1 MKPFFTFQYPISQQ
15 RKSIFCITVLTL
27 FFAAGYCQLDHSM
40 IRLYKSGENIFPSEW
55 QSDKIQAKAT
65 IAHNERSYA
74 LNELEKALGKYP
86 KDFDTRLKNVFLLGN
101 FLYMGQKYP
110 AAHSDEN
117 IYIGIR
123 HNNEVEKSFH
133 REFFEILLKNNGANF
148 NSEEWKNL
156 AVTNRKHDDAYTTNN
171 IFSAEQLNP
180 LLFGEGFLSNY
191 SLTGWENDVAVY
203 AENLFA
209 GGREFWKIVNQYPLI
224 RKKTMLVIKFYHS
237 LNPVYTENWFRFI
250 SDFRLF

>member
-1 MKPFFTFQYPISQQ
+1 MKPFFTFQYPIRQQ
-15 RKSIFCITVLTL
+15 VKSVFSIVALL
-27 FFAAGYCQLDHSM
+27 LSFAVANCQMDHSM
-40 IRLYKSGENIFPSEW
+40 IKLYKGGENIFPSEW

-65 IAHNERSYA
+65 IAHNERTYA

-86 KDFDTRLKNVFLLGN
+86 KDFDPKLKNIFLLGN

-110 AAHSDEN
+110 AAHTDEN

-123 HNNEVEKSFH
+123 HNYEVEKIFH
-133 REFFEILLKNNGANF
+133 REFFEILLKNNASNF
-148 NSEEWKNL
+148 NTEDWIRLSHN
-156 AVTNRKHDDAYTTNN
+156 TIKHEDAYTSNN
-171 IFSAEQLNP
+171 IFSAQQLNP
-180 LLFGEGFLSNY
+180 LLFGEGYLANY
-191 SLTGWENDVAVY
+191 SLTSWENDVAVY

-209 GGREFWKIVNQYPLI
+209 GGKEFWKIVDQYPLI
-224 RKKTMLVIKFYHS
+224 RKKTMLVINFYHS